1 MFKLKRQTG
10 WDHRFCKNGVIPQQL
25 HGMVICSTGSESQG
39 CRKNV
44 VALEDLGYSL
54 QVCKGEGA
62 PDKVYGPIS
71 TGSAQ
76 LIRM

>member
-1 MFKLKRQTG
+1 
-10 WDHRFCKNGVIPQQL
+10 
-25 HGMVICSTGSESQG
+25 MVICSTGSESQG
-39 CRKNV
+39 CRKTV
-44 VALEDLGYSL
+44 VALEDLGHSL

-62 PDKVYGPIS
+62 PDTVYGPIR